1 MAPRNDEYIITP
13 NHLFEPLRTAYNL
26 KKHSNLKG
34 KGLNSIH
41 TISTQAFHNPVTL
54 SR

>member
-13 NHLFEPLRTAYNL
+13 NHLFEPLRTAYKP

-34 KGLNSIH
+34 NGLNSIH
-41 TISTQAFHNPVTL
+41 TISTQAFRSPITL